1 MVDRPYADTDRSR
14 VVGVALGG
22 VVRFKER
29 VCRGRPFVHRLLE
42 AGPAGRAMG
51 RLSLV
56 DRERFAAWGRGS
68 ARWRVVHVERR
79 LPRRWL
85 WAYSGRCISGRGTL
99 VGSGHPV
106 RRPARKVECAHQRVL
121 YGRPVC
127 RGRLGR
133 RRAVR
138 WARRRLLQRPGTG
151 ILGGRAVVA
160 AARSQSVCANGGG
173 SPGGSSLNGVSCTSP
188 RACTAVG
195 TGVYRWNGRRWS
207 TQRAPIG
214 ADELGGVSCTS
225 ANACTAVGSGVYS
238 WNGRRWL
245 SVPITDASA
254 ADRELAGVSCLSRAS
269 CVAVGNYTDGGL
281 EVRPLVESIGMGA
294 KPPRQANAT
303 AEG

>member
-1 MVDRPYADTDRSR
+1 MRSPS
-14 VVGVALGG
+14 VS
-22 VVRFKER
+22 
-29 VCRGRPFVHRLLE
+29 CT
-42 AGPAGRAMG
+42 AGRC
-51 RLSLV
+51 
-56 DRERFAAWGRGS
+56 AAVGWDDVGLCGGRGDGFYSVPVLGFWAEGLWSLRRDPNLS
-68 ARWRVVHVERR
+68 ARTV
-79 LPRRWL
+79 
-85 WAYSGRCISGRGTL
+85 A
-99 VGSGHPV
+99 
-106 RRPARKVECAHQRVL
+106 
-121 YGRPVC
+121 
-127 RGRLGR
+127 
-133 RRAVR
+133 AVR
-138 WARRRLLQRPGTG
+138 GD
-151 ILGGRAVVA
+151 
-160 AARSQSVCANGGG
+160 
-173 SPGGSSLNGVSCTSP
+173 SSLNGVSCTSP

-294 KPPRQANAT
+294 RPTRQANAT